1 VYSNAKILLLDE
13 PLAAMGAKEGA
24 MILDLVQRLKERREV
39 SIILIA
45 HNYSHVFEVCDRVNL
60 LQHGRISYDK
70 ETKDSSVAEITEL
83 VVAEYR
89 KARETA

>member
-1 VYSNAKILLLDE
+1 
-13 PLAAMGAKEGA
+13 
-24 MILDLVQRLKERREV
+24 MILDLVQRLKERRDV

-45 HNYSHVFEVCDRVNL
+45 HNYAHVLEVCDRVNL
-60 LQHGRISYDK
+60 LQHGRIAYDK
-70 ETKDSSVAEITEL
+70 PADQTSVEELTEL